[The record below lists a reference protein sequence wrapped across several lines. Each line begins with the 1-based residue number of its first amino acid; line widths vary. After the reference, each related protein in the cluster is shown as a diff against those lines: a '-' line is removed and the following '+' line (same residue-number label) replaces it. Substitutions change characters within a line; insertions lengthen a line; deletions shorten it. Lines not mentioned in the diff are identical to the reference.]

1 MGNRLSHLRNIYY
14 NVCFVTWRLWSARQ
28 KIFLL
33 ASAFTR
39 LEILTLDFSKNTT
52 KIPEPNHLN
61 KIVD

>member
-1 MGNRLSHLRNIYY
+1 MGNRLSHVRNIYY
-14 NVCFVTWRLWSARQ
+14 NVRFVTWRLWSARQ
-28 KIFLL
+28 KNFLL

-39 LEILTLDFSKNTT
+39 LVILTLDFSKNTT